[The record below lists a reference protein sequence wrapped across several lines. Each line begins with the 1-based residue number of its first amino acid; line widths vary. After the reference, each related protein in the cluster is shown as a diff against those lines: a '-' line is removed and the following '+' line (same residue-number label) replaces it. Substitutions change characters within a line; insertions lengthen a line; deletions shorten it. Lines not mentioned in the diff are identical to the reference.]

1 MISFKVDSLWWHLK
15 TILIGCNPPSQPAAV
30 LDTSQISFSVFLLGL
45 LFFTPVIQLWCPP
58 IVSLPL
64 FGSYVTYQ
72 TGNPLPKFRCPFFFF
87 RKERSSVIYLLTSKT
102 PWLKEGDKKQK
113 QQPEAPEPRS
123 VACPTD
129 LSQYI
134 RTWEKARLKVY
145 TFIKKRG
152 DIQNPPGLLSGSPH
166 LPFPCHLFNNLR
178 RKKNCRRRGGP
189 GGFHH
194 NIL

>member
-1 MISFKVDSLWWHLK
+1 MIPYDDIWKPYLLGATPLASRQLYW
-15 TILIGCNPPSQPAAV
+15 ILLRSHFPFSCWACYFLPQSSSCGVPPSFLSPYLVAMLHTRPATPYQSFAV
-30 LDTSQISFSVFLLGL
+30 L
-45 LFFTPVIQLWCPP
+45 
-58 IVSLPL
+58 
-64 FGSYVTYQ
+64 
-72 TGNPLPKFRCPFFFF
+72 FFFF

-194 NIL
+194 NTL

>member
-1 MISFKVDSLWWHLK
+1 MIPYDDIWKPYLLGA
-15 TILIGCNPPSQPAAV
+15 TPPSQPAAV

-45 LFFTPVIQLWCPP
+45 LFFPQSSSCGVPPSFLSPYLVAMLHTRPATP
-58 IVSLPL
+58 
-64 FGSYVTYQ
+64 YQ
-72 TGNPLPKFRCPFFFF
+72 SFAVLFFFF

-166 LPFPCHLFNNLR
+166 LTFPCHLFNNLR
-178 RKKNCRRRGGP
+178 RKKK
-189 GGFHH
+189 
-194 NIL
+194 L